1 MTSSASRKQNR
12 NVNWTPLG
20 ANCVRPLNLHNVAAQ
35 NCRSPLGL
43 PLEGAVHRTE
53 GILLK
58 NKYSA
63 LRHTSSVS
71 QARHLLLKEKA
82 IFYCQQCVLSGR
94 TQFAPTVIIL
104 QCNYFMGRQGRR
116 PLQYALITC
125 VCLSLPL
132 TREVAQRSCDG
143 GREKESK

>member
-1 MTSSASRKQNR
+1 MAHILWDGVLDVPQNNP
-12 NVNWTPLG
+12 NVELSTYG
-20 ANCVRPLNLHNVAAQ
+20 RTVFARLNLHIGAAL
-35 NCRSPLGL
+35 NCCPPLRF
-43 PLEGAVHRTE
+43 PLEGAARRTE

-94 TQFAPTVIIL
+94 TQFAPNGVQLTLRFCLRDAEDVIPYDLIKTV
-104 QCNYFMGRQGRR
+104 
-116 PLQYALITC
+116 
-125 VCLSLPL
+125 LSYY
-132 TREVAQRSCDG
+132 Q
-143 GREKESK
+143 